1 MEGNKV
7 TAEFMA
13 CPRSAWLLLSFSLFP
28 VRHPSLAVS
37 NPVQLPPE
45 KEVSFLVQN
54 GQSKASFPKCS
65 AVAWVSLLSETVYRR
80 ALGQRRA
87 RAKYVE
93 SQSTLHMSCS
103 GVSRAVPT
111 SRLQLIILAVR
122 RVYLSGSN
130 VIHQSGNSNSSSS
143 PSWDSTRVSYA

>member
-13 CPRSAWLLLSFSLFP
+13 CPGSAWPLLSFSLFP

-54 GQSKASFPKCS
+54 G
-65 AVAWVSLLSETVYRR
+65 
-80 ALGQRRA
+80 
-87 RAKYVE
+87 
-93 SQSTLHMSCS
+93 
-103 GVSRAVPT
+103 
-111 SRLQLIILAVR
+111 
-122 RVYLSGSN
+122 
-130 VIHQSGNSNSSSS
+130 
-143 PSWDSTRVSYA
+143 